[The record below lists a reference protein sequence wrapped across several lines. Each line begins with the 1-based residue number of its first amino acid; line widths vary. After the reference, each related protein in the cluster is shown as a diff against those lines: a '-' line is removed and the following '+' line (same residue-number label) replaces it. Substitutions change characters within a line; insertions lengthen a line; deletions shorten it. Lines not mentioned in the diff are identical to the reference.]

1 MTAEMDLSEP
11 AVKRNDSA
19 GSELRSSRHLLRR
32 FVLPALLPLGFLVL
46 AAWATVDFVVSSYT
60 APSELLQEGTP
71 HFKATGRVEPRPT
84 PVPVAALVGGV
95 VDKLLVVEDQPVKA
109 GEAVAEL
116 VKEDARHAYERALA
130 ELKLREAELEEAQA
144 GLTAATA
151 RLEKPVHLE
160 VPLAEAEAALA
171 KIETQLKELPFE
183 IRRAEARLDFA
194 KRDCQGKTALKGV
207 VAGRAID
214 QARSALAEA
223 TASLEESQARKDS
236 LRKEREA
243 RAAHRD
249 ILKTQLELRVGE
261 IQAKREAEA
270 KLKAAQARVKQA
282 EIHLAEAKLQ
292 MERGS
297 TLDT

>member
-1 MTAEMDLSEP
+1 MDVSES
-11 AVKRNDSA
+11 ALKRNDSA
-19 GSELRSSRHLLRR
+19 GSELRFSRHLLTR
-32 FVLPALLPLGFLVL
+32 FVLPALLPLAFLGLV
-46 AAWATVDFVVSSYT
+46 AWATVDFVVSSYT
-60 APSELLQEGTP
+60 APSQLLQEGTP

-84 PVPVAALVGGV
+84 PVPVAALAGGV

-144 GLTAATA
+144 VLTAATA

-171 KIETQLKELPFE
+171 KIETQLKEVPFE
-183 IRRAEARLDFA
+183 IRRAEARRDFA

-207 VAGRAID
+207 VAGRVID

-249 ILKTQLELRVGE
+249 TLKTQLELRVGE
-261 IQAKREAEA
+261 IQAKRKAEA

-292 MERGS
+292 MDRMTVRAPMDG
-297 TLDT
+297 